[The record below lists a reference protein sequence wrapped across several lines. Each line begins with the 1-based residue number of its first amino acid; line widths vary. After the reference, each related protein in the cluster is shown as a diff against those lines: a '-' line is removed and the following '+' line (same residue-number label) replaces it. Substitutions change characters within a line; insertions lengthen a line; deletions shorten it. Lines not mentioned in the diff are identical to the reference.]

1 MSHVNPREP
10 TSTHL
15 PAFKLR
21 EDCVTSRVLFYG
33 CFVPYFLLA
42 VVLFRTLFGYLELDG
57 VALRTLVSFDTLNVI
72 AIAVLAVREILFG
85 RWNGM
90 TVVLF
95 ALLAV
100 VGVSACIGGWHLFAF
115 SLAIVFAAR
124 DFDLHQL
131 AKVFFFL
138 QVALMVVTIACSQVG
153 VLPDPISDLDD
164 PTARHRHFLG
174 FVHPNTSG
182 VLMFSTVA
190 CAVYARGENI
200 RVIEVVLLAAAT
212 VALYAFDGCRAMLAA
227 VMLLLVASLLFARRD
242 LTRPSRLVPKLL
254 TAAVPITLA
263 LGMVVVCCNYDPD
276 VGWMAQLDHLL
287 SGRVRLSSQAL
298 HECAIGLLPMGYELP
313 HRDVMA
319 LTPDGTFELRNQAI
333 PIDCIYIKALL
344 SCGFVPYVLFLA
356 SLALAG
362 YRSWDAEN
370 PQAPLILLVIFFY
383 GLCEGVPFMP
393 SGDVMALLLG
403 FGFAATTAV
412 LPLRGWHARTDSAPP
427 TGD

>member
-1 MSHVNPREP
+1 MKK
-10 TSTHL
+10 T
-15 PAFKLR
+15 F
-21 EDCVTSRVLFYG
+21 CVL
-33 CFVPYFLLA
+33 
-42 VVLFRTLFGYLELDG
+42 
-57 VALRTLVSFDTLNVI
+57 
-72 AIAVLAVREILFG
+72 
-85 RWNGM
+85 
-90 TVVLF
+90 
-95 ALLAV
+95 
-100 VGVSACIGGWHLFAF
+100 
-115 SLAIVFAAR
+115 
-124 DFDLHQL
+124 
-131 AKVFFFL
+131 
-138 QVALMVVTIACSQVG
+138 
-153 VLPDPISDLDD
+153 
-164 PTARHRHFLG
+164 
-174 FVHPNTSG
+174 
-182 VLMFSTVA
+182 
-190 CAVYARGENI
+190 
-200 RVIEVVLLAAAT
+200 
-212 VALYAFDGCRAMLAA
+212 LAA

-383 GLCEGVPFMP
+383 GNSVSSMSL
-393 SGDVMALLLG
+393 S
-403 FGFAATTAV
+403 
-412 LPLRGWHARTDSAPP
+412 
-427 TGD
+427 